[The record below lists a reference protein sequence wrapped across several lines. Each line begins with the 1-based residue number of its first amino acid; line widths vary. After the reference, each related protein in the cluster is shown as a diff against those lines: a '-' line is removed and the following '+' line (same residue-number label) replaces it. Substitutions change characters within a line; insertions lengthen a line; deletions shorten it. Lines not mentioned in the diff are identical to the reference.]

1 MGKEKNLGQA
11 QIAER
16 SPEPAL
22 TEERSREGAMIIDQV
37 KQGTA

>member
-11 QIAER
+11 RTAER
-16 SPEPAL
+16 SPEPAP
-22 TEERSREGAMIIDQV
+22 TGERSQEGAMIDQG